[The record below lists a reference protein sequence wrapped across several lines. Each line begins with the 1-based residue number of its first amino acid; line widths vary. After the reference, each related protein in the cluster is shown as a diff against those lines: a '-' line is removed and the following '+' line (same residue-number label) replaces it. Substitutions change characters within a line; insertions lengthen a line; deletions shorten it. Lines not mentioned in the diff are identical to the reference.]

1 MIMSDAPAVSP
12 APEGNRPTGERAAV
26 FLVVVD
32 NSPEM
37 RVALRWAS
45 LRARRTGGKVGLVRV
60 IREADFQHWAAVRN
74 LMQSEA
80 REEAEQLLQE
90 HAAEV
95 FRLHGGMPTLYLR
108 EGETKSAVVE
118 LIQEDKDIRI
128 LVLAASTGRRGP
140 GPLIT
145 HLTKKVIGQLRIPV
159 TIIPG
164 GLSDEQIDTLV

>member
-1 MIMSDAPAVSP
+1 MSDSPSPDIEASNDKPA
-12 APEGNRPTGERAAV
+12 TERSAV

-45 LRARRTGGKVGLVRV
+45 LRARRTGGRVGLVRV
-60 IREADFQHWAAVRN
+60 IREADFQHWAAVGN
-74 LMQSEA
+74 LMQFEA

-90 HAAEV
+90 HASEV
-95 FRLHGGMPTLYLR
+95 MRLYGGMPVLYLR
-108 EGETKSAVVE
+108 EGETKSAVVD
-118 LIQEDKDIRI
+118 LIQEEKDIRI

-159 TIIPG
+159 TIVPG
-164 GLSDEQIDTLV
+164 GLTDDQIDTLV

>member
-1 MIMSDAPAVSP
+1 MTVSTDPGVDAAPDTPA
-12 APEGNRPTGERAAV
+12 NERSAV

-45 LRARRTGGKVGLVRV
+45 LRARRTGGRVGLVRV
-60 IREADFQHWAAVRN
+60 IRDSDFQHWAAVGK
-74 LMQSEA
+74 LMQVEA

-95 FRLHGGMPTLYLR
+95 MRLYGGMPILYLR
-108 EGETKSAVVE
+108 TGETKSAVVD

-128 LVLAASTGRRGP
+128 LVLAASTSRRGP

-159 TIIPG
+159 TIVPG
-164 GLSDEQIDTLV
+164 GLTDEQIDTLV

>member
-1 MIMSDAPAVSP
+1 MVMSDSTPI
-12 APEGNRPTGERAAV
+12 NRPQESDRSTGERAAI

-45 LRARRTGGKVGLVRV
+45 LRARRTGGRVGLVRV
-60 IREADFQHWAAVRN
+60 IRESDFQHWAAVGN
-74 LMQSEA
+74 LMQFEA

-95 FRLHGGMPTLYLR
+95 TRLYGGMPILYLR

-118 LIQEDKDIRI
+118 LVQEDKDIRI

-140 GPLIT
+140 GPLIN
-145 HLTKKVIGQLRIPV
+145 HLTKKAIGQLRIPV

-164 GLSDEQIDTLV
+164 GLTDEQIDTLV

>member
-1 MIMSDAPAVSP
+1 MSDSP
-12 APEGNRPTGERAAV
+12 NTPQPPTSDKPTGDRAAV

-45 LRARRTGGKVGLVRV
+45 LRARRTGGRVGLVRV
-60 IREADFQHWAAVRN
+60 IRDSDFQHWAAVGN
-74 LMQSEA
+74 LMQAEA

-95 FRLHGGMPTLYLR
+95 WRLYEGPPILYLR
-108 EGETKSAVVE
+108 GGETKSAIVE
-118 LIQEDKDIRI
+118 LVQEEKDIRI

-140 GPLIT
+140 GPLIN
-145 HLTKKVIGQLRIPV
+145 HLTKKAIGQLRIPV

-164 GLSDEQIDTLV
+164 GLTDEQIDTLV

>member
-1 MIMSDAPAVSP
+1 MNDTDAPAANADPITAAPGDRP
-12 APEGNRPTGERAAV
+12 AI

-37 RVALRWAS
+37 GVALRWAS

-60 IREADFQHWAAVRN
+60 IRKADFQHWAAVGN
-74 LMQSEA
+74 LMQVEA

-95 FRLHGGMPTLYLR
+95 FRLYGGMPILYLR

-145 HLTKKVIGQLRIPV
+145 HLTKKAISQLRIPV

>member
-1 MIMSDAPAVSP
+1 MSDSAVADTSNEQNDAVP
-12 APEGNRPTGERAAV
+12 ERAAV

-32 NSPEM
+32 KSPEM

-45 LRARRTGGKVGLVRV
+45 LRARRTGGRVGLVRV
-60 IREADFQHWAAVRN
+60 IREADFQHWAAVGN
-74 LMQSEA
+74 LMQAEA

-95 FRLHGGMPTLYLR
+95 FQLHGGMPILYLI
-108 EGETKSAVVE
+108 EGDPKSTIVE
-118 LIQEDKDIRI
+118 LVADDKDIRI
-128 LVLAASTGRRGP
+128 LVLATSTGRRGP

-145 HLTKKVIGQLRIPV
+145 HLTKKALSQLRIPV

-164 GLSDEQIDTLV
+164 GLTDQQIDTLV